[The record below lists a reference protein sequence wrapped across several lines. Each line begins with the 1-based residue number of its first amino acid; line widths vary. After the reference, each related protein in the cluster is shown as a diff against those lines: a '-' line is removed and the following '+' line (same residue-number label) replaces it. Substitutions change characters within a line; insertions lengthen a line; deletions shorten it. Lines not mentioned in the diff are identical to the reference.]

1 MNRGAGLRL
10 NVLEAE
16 GGERGLGT
24 WVPALREGEGQAKPL
39 VRSPTCVTP
48 TRSGPTG
55 RMLTQGFAQS
65 NRKESYGS
73 LASSEAFRVTELSL
87 RTSRER
93 CQSAQPGDFKRTVCV
108 PASNLRVACAL
119 PTNLSST

>member
-10 NVLEAE
+10 SVLEAE
-16 GGERGLGT
+16 GGERGL
-24 WVPALREGEGQAKPL
+24 GQAKPL

-48 TRSGPTG
+48 THSGPTG

-65 NRKESYGS
+65 NRKERYWS
-73 LASSEAFRVTELSL
+73 LASSEAFRVTLLSL

-93 CQSAQPGDFKRTVCV
+93 CQSAQPGDFKRM
-108 PASNLRVACAL
+108 A
-119 PTNLSST
+119 

>member
-10 NVLEAE
+10 SVLEAE

-48 TRSGPTG
+48 TQSGPTG
-55 RMLTQGFAQS
+55 RMLTHA
-65 NRKESYGS
+65 
-73 LASSEAFRVTELSL
+73 
-87 RTSRER
+87 REPSKR
-93 CQSAQPGDFKRTVCV
+93 FGHKRTGC
-108 PASNLRVACAL
+108 
-119 PTNLSST
+119 

>member
-10 NVLEAE
+10 SVLEAE
-16 GGERGLGT
+16 GGERGLGA

-48 TRSGPTG
+48 THSGPTG
-55 RMLTQGFAQS
+55 RMLTHAFAQG
-65 NRKESYGS
+65 NRKERYWS
-73 LASSEAFRVTELSL
+73 LASSEAFRVTLLSF

-93 CQSAQPGDFKRTVCV
+93 CQSVQPGDFKRM
-108 PASNLRVACAL
+108 A
-119 PTNLSST
+119 